1 MVRTKNFDRILTKS
15 KKIDLFQLLIGKYTY
30 PTWSTNRKYKLFITK
45 YESIIYVSYKHKGN
59 KQLLRCFPRHIKL
72 TPKVLWF
79 FGFIYGEGSKSK
91 GSSAYRRFT
100 ITNSDSKAMC
110 FCLDVLEE
118 TKLLFRNNI
127 SKHSVKLARSS
138 KHDDIKLLKFWM
150 KELKLSKD
158 KFYMAP
164 KPDETK
170 KAENGVCHIFI
181 SDVLLRRVMD
191 ELSINIFKI
200 IKKRI
205 AGSGLPRF

>member
-1 MVRTKNFDRILTKS
+1 
-15 KKIDLFQLLIGKYTY
+15 
-30 PTWSTNRKYKLFITK
+30 
-45 YESIIYVSYKHKGN
+45 
-59 KQLLRCFPRHIKL
+59 
-72 TPKVLWF
+72 
-79 FGFIYGEGSKSK
+79 
-91 GSSAYRRFT
+91 
-100 ITNSDSKAMC
+100 
-110 FCLDVLEE
+110 
-118 TKLLFRNNI
+118 
-127 SKHSVKLARSS
+127 
-138 KHDDIKLLKFWM
+138 M